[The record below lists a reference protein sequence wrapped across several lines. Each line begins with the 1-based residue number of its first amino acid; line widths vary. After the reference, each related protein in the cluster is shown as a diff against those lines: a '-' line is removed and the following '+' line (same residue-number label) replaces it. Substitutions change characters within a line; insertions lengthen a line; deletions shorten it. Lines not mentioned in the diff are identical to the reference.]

1 MEKGWAFIVIL
12 LVSFLSVHA
21 QGRDGAG
28 FSPLYNPVFKGELP
42 AEVSENSGLFFHN
55 GRLWTHNDSGGKPVL
70 YALDTTTFEVVQRL
84 TLMNV
89 KNKDW
94 EDVCT
99 DGETV
104 FVGNIGNNKGKR
116 RGLKI
121 FTFPLS
127 AIPAEGDAMI
137 AVDSILFRFADQ
149 TNFEK
154 RKVHDFDCEAM
165 FATDDNLYLFSKGW
179 ATGTTRLYRL
189 PKTPGQY
196 VAEVVNSFDSQGL
209 VTGADYDR
217 KSRTL
222 VLVGYAN
229 KKVWEPFV
237 YLIFDFDEHGNQL
250 ANHRFELA
258 NYHGMQT
265 EGITFF
271 DDGRCYV
278 SAESNKVFT
287 ARVFE
292 LDFRKWMDEKRK
304 SGKK

>member
-1 MEKGWAFIVIL
+1 M
-12 LVSFLSVHA
+12 
-21 QGRDGAG
+21 
-28 FSPLYNPVFKGELP
+28 
-42 AEVSENSGLFFHN
+42 
-55 GRLWTHNDSGGKPVL
+55 
-70 YALDTTTFEVVQRL
+70 
-84 TLMNV
+84 
-89 KNKDW
+89 
-94 EDVCT
+94 
-99 DGETV
+99 
-104 FVGNIGNNKGKR
+104 
-116 RGLKI
+116 
-121 FTFPLS
+121 
-127 AIPAEGDAMI
+127 
-137 AVDSILFRFADQ
+137 
-149 TNFEK
+149 
-154 RKVHDFDCEAM
+154 
-165 FATDDNLYLFSKGW
+165 
-179 ATGTTRLYRL
+179 
-189 PKTPGQY
+189 
-196 VAEVVNSFDSQGL
+196 AEVVNSFDSQGL